1 MRYLVVFDIMELGSS
16 SVPQRPRFQYSLGTV
31 VRGVSIPRDTAAER
45 AAEIVQ
51 ECIAEEVRRFSASSA
66 KTLRRDLI
74 YRHLERIE

>member
-16 SVPQRPRFQYSLGTV
+16 QYPERPGSQYSIGAV
-31 VRGVSIPRDTAAER
+31 VRGVEIPRGASADR

-51 ECIAEEVRRFSASSA
+51 ECTARETRRFSASSA
-66 KTLRRDLI
+66 KTPRRDLI

>member
-16 SVPQRPRFQYSLGTV
+16 KCPERPVSQYSLGTV
-31 VRGVSIPRDTAAER
+31 VRGIDILRDASADR

-51 ECIAEEVRRFSASSA
+51 ECITGEVRRFSASSM
-66 KTLRRDLI
+66 KTPHRDLI